1 MMDKFEQIKYVA
13 GQLFDFGNSDIV
25 DSAFS
30 ESYVAHSGDKNHK
43 GHAFIKQ
50 FIKQLRTVIPDLKI
64 VKIEVLAQS
73 ENLITWQRTFSG
85 THKAALKGIPAS
97 HKKIKWYEMVVTR
110 FEDDKIAEEWLIS
123 DLAFQIM
130 LKLK

>member
-1 MMDKFEQIKYVA
+1 MAKFDRLKQITD
-13 GQLFDFGNSDIV
+13 QLLSQGNSDII

-50 FIKQLRTVIPDLKI
+50 FIKQLRTAIPDLKI

-73 ENLITWQRTFSG
+73 ENLITWQRTLSG

-110 FEDDKIAEEWLIS
+110 FEGDKIAEEWLIS
-123 DLAFQIM
+123 DLAFQMM

>member
-1 MMDKFEQIKYVA
+1 MAKFDRLKQITD
-13 GQLFDFGNSDIV
+13 QLLSQGNSEIV

-50 FIKQLRTVIPDLKI
+50 FIKQLRTAIPDLKI

-73 ENLITWQRTFSG
+73 ENLITWQRTLSG

-110 FEDDKIAEEWLIS
+110 FEGDKIAEEWLIS
-123 DLAFQIM
+123 DLAFQMM